1 MAMGARILERLEEE
15 GHLGPKGG
23 IARLTKRLDQAFEDL
38 ARRLPGVVTARSGLG
53 AMQGFVAWQGNAAI
67 TQEIVEASLEE
78 GALFQT
84 AGSNPT
90 RVRLLPAITL
100 TDEELAAGFAALE
113 RGFGKWVGD
122 AVSLSI
128 RSPGPGPEL
137 DQRLVSFALSRAERR
152 GP

>member
-113 RGFGKWVGD
+113 RGLRKVG
-122 AVSLSI
+122 
-128 RSPGPGPEL
+128 R
-137 DQRLVSFALSRAERR
+137 RR
-152 GP
+152 GLALDSVAGAGAGA